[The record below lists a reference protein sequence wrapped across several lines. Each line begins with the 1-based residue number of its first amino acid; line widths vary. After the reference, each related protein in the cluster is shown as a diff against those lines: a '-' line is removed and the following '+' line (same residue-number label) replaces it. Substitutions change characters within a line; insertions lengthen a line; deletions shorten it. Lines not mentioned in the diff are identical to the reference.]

1 MNLPVDASNG
11 SVSLRSVVCAEL
23 DHAHHACRT
32 GKLDD
37 AFAHFE
43 RAHVLGQRL
52 TWLHVRAHV
61 GMLRIGWMRRDIRE
75 VAGQLTRIVAAAVF
89 SRIWVPS
96 GNTGGANVPAMRPM
110 PIPDELRAILS
121 RDASPR

>member
-1 MNLPVDASNG
+1 MAVAHA
-11 SVSLRSVVCAEL
+11 SVSLRGAVRAEL
-23 DHAHHACRT
+23 DHAKRARRA
-32 GKLDD
+32 GELGR

-52 TWLHVRAHV
+52 TWLHAQAHF
-61 GMLRIGWMRRDIRE
+61 GMLCIGWLRRDIRE
-75 VAGQLTRIVAAAVF
+75 VAGQLPRILAAAVF

-121 RDASPR
+121 QDGSQR

>member
-1 MNLPVDASNG
+1 MNLPVDASDMP
-11 SVSLRSVVCAEL
+11 VSLRSAVRAEL
-23 DHAHHACRT
+23 EHAKRARRS
-32 GKLDD
+32 GELDR
-37 AFAHFE
+37 AFAHLE

-52 TWLHVRAHV
+52 TSLHVRAHV

-75 VAGQLTRIVAAAVF
+75 VAGQLSRMLAAAVF

-110 PIPDELRAILS
+110 PIADELQAILS
-121 RDASPR
+121 RDGSQR